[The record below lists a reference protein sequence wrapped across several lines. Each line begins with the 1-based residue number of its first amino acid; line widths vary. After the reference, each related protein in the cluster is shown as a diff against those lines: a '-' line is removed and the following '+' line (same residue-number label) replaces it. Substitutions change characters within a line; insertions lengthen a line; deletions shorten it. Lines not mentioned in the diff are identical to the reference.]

1 MDGTTDVA
9 KVEDEAVV
17 LLYCQQDN
25 HHREVVSCTR
35 FLSVGTVCKTDTDG
49 LLKFLGE
56 TLSNASGIEDICDQS
71 DVLACH
77 SVLVG
82 GGTDGASVNIGQH
95 SSIKVNLC
103 HSLLWIYWSWCFA
116 HRLELASK
124 NGFISSLFKGIK
136 EMLLRLYYLYEKS
149 PKKVR

>member
-1 MDGTTDVA
+1 MNGTTDVA
-9 KVEDEAVV
+9 KVEDEAGV

-25 HHREVVSCTR
+25 HRREVVSCTR
-35 FLSVGTVCKTDTDG
+35 FLSVGTGCKTDTDG

-82 GGTDGASVNIGQH
+82 GGTDEASANT
-95 SSIKVNLC
+95 
-103 HSLLWIYWSWCFA
+103 YRPAF
-116 HRLELASK
+116 
-124 NGFISSLFKGIK
+124 
-136 EMLLRLYYLYEKS
+136 
-149 PKKVR
+149 